1 MEIARQQAIRRA
13 KDVVLDLLVEP
24 KAESELKEVGTVD
37 SEDIGKKQ
45 SVASAR
51 QGISQVEMDNILLIA

>member
-1 MEIARQQAIRRA
+1 M
-13 KDVVLDLLVEP
+13 VLDLLVEP

-45 SVASAR
+45 SIASAR